1 MSGNPLFTSFSVLY
15 FSTLDINVTH
25 STCLVQGNKST
36 IKETPSPLRCQYPS
50 SFATGISAGQFCRPP
65 HPDQPLQK

>member
-25 STCLVQGNKST
+25 STWVVA
-36 IKETPSPLRCQYPS
+36 ER
-50 SFATGISAGQFCRPP
+50 
-65 HPDQPLQK
+65 